1 MALLQQNTPASTR
14 TSVPAERNRPAYV
27 VRFAR
32 DAEEIR
38 AALRLRFEVFNLEL
52 NEGLASAHATGMD
65 EDQFDEVCDHLI
77 VVEEG
82 SGAVVGTYRMQTG
95 TMAGL
100 HLGYYSACEFDF
112 TPFEPYRDSLVEL
125 GRACVHRDHRSIAVI
140 SMLWREIVRYALE
153 RKARYLIGCS
163 SLTSQDPAHGRALYN
178 RFVAEGCLSAPEF
191 RTVPLPAFELEAVEP
206 LHDCPPPPKLLRAYL
221 GLGAK
226 ICSAPA
232 IDRGFGTI
240 DFLTMIDCFNAD
252 AAATE
257 RFVERPNGGNGM
269 GASPGTE
276 TKSAR

>member
-1 MALLQQNTPASTR
+1 MAVLSQNSLKPILSAVST
-14 TSVPAERNRPAYV
+14 ERKRPTYS

-32 DAEEIR
+32 KEEEVR

-77 VVEEG
+77 AVEED

-112 TPFEPYRDSLVEL
+112 TTFEPFRDSLVEL

-140 SMLWREIVRYALE
+140 SMLWREIVRYAMD
-153 RKARYLIGCS
+153 RNARYLIGCS

-178 RFVAEGCLSAPEF
+178 RFVAEGHLSDPEF
-191 RTVPLPAFELEAVEP
+191 RTVPLPAFKLEQVEP
-206 LHDCPPPPKLLRAYL
+206 LADCPPPPKLLRAYL
-221 GLGAK
+221 GIGAK
-226 ICSAPA
+226 ICSTPA
-232 IDRGFGTI
+232 IDRAFGTI

-252 AAATE
+252 PAAKD
-257 RFVERPNGGNGM
+257 RFVERPNAGNRVR
-269 GASPGTE
+269 GTK
-276 TKSAR
+276 TVR